1 MPRGGLYKSIDVWMY
16 RGRLTDDDK
25 QHDVEESMY
34 LSRLILN
41 SYSRAVQ
48 RDLASPHD
56 MHRTVMR
63 GFPENLDDHK
73 ERILYR
79 LDQMERGDQLCLL
92 VQSQLEPDWT
102 QLDPTYLAQVD
113 MDNPAL
119 KQFDPQ
125 PVNGQRFTFRLRA
138 NPTRRPGKRAGDDKG
153 KRVGLYKIDEQIQ
166 WLNRKAESGG
176 FLVES
181 VLPTQQHRADDRK
194 RDLKFLSVQ
203 FDGILHVTDAAHFE
217 FILANGI
224 GSGKAFGFG
233 LLSVARAG

>member
-1 MPRGGLYKSIDVWMY
+1 
-16 RGRLTDDDK
+16 
-25 QHDVEESMY
+25 MY

-41 SYSRAVQ
+41 PRSRAVQ

-63 GFPENLDDHK
+63 GFPENLDEH
-73 ERILYR
+73 EVRILYR
-79 LDQMERGDQLCLL
+79 LDQIERGNQLCLL

-102 QLDPTYLAQVD
+102 QLDSTYLVPVD

-119 KQFDPQ
+119 KQFDLR

-138 NPTRRPGKRAGDDKG
+138 NPTKRLGQSAGNDKG
-153 KRVGLYKIDEQIQ
+153 KRVGLYAVDEQIQ
-166 WLNRKAESGG
+166 WLNRKAEGGG
-176 FLVES
+176 FAVES
-181 VLPTQQHRADDRK
+181 VLPTQQHRSDDRK
-194 RDLKFLSVQ
+194 HDLKFFSVQ
-203 FDGILHVTDAAHFE
+203 FDGILWVTDAAQFALV
-217 FILANGI
+217 LANGI

>member
-1 MPRGGLYKSIDVWMY
+1 MF
-16 RGRLTDDDK
+16 
-25 QHDVEESMY
+25 

-41 SYSRAVQ
+41 PRSRAVQ

-56 MHRTVMR
+56 MHRTVMC
-63 GFPENLDDHK
+63 GFPENLDEYE

-79 LDQMERGDQLCLL
+79 LDQIERGNQLCLL

-102 QLDPTYLAQVD
+102 QLDSTYLASVE

-119 KQFDPQ
+119 KQFELR

-138 NPTRRPGKRAGDDKG
+138 NPTRRLGQSAGNDKG
-153 KRVGLYKIDEQIQ
+153 KRVGLYAVDEQIQ
-166 WLNRKAESGG
+166 WLNRKAEIGG
-176 FLVES
+176 FVVES

>member
-1 MPRGGLYKSIDVWMY
+1 
-16 RGRLTDDDK
+16 
-25 QHDVEESMY
+25 MY

-41 SYSRAVQ
+41 SRNRAVQ
-48 RDLASPHD
+48 RDLASPHE

-63 GFPENLDDHK
+63 GFPENLDEHE

-79 LDQMERGDQLCLL
+79 LDQIERGDQLCLL

-102 QLDPTYLAQVD
+102 QLDPSYLAQVD
-113 MDNPAL
+113 MDNPAFKHFEL
-119 KQFDPQ
+119 R

-138 NPTRRPGKRAGDDKG
+138 NPTRRLSQSVGNDKG

-166 WLNRKAESGG
+166 WLNRKAASGG
-176 FLVES
+176 FIVES

-203 FDGILHVTDAAHFE
+203 FDGILCVTDAAPFA
-217 FILANGI
+217 FALANGI
-224 GSGKAFGFG
+224 GAGKAFGFG
-233 LLSVARAG
+233 LLSVAHTG